1 MAIINAYPSITPKGS
16 DLVLISDTSVEG
28 NPTKTATISSINA
41 ISTAP
46 TIRTEKFE
54 LNDSQIRNLG
64 TSPVVLVPGESG
76 KAVQIISAALRPG
89 GSGGFGSNYVFTGN
103 GVISWDPD
111 GSGNHSAEIPISVMD
126 QIGGT
131 AVAGIEAA
139 GATSKGQMRL
149 DSSLLFGT
157 ADGLNPTLFG
167 TPIGSCTIYLTY
179 KILEA

>member
-46 TIRTEKFE
+46 TIITDKFE
-54 LNDSQIRNLG
+54 LSDSQIRNLG
-64 TSPVVLVPGESG
+64 TSPVVLVPGESD
-76 KAVQIISAALRPG
+76 KAVQIITTGLRPG

-103 GVISWDPD
+103 GIISWDPD
-111 GSGNHSAEIPISVMD
+111 GSGNQSAEIPISVMD
-126 QIGGT
+126 QIGGA
-131 AVAGIEAA
+131 AVAGVEAA
-139 GATSKGQMRL
+139 TLTKGQMRFGSGL
-149 DSSLLFGT
+149 SFGT

-167 TPIGSCTIYLTY
+167 TPIGTCTIYLTY

>member
-46 TIRTEKFE
+46 TLRTEKFE
-54 LNDSQIRNLG
+54 LNDGQIRSLG
-64 TSPVVLVPGESG
+64 TSPVVLIPGESN
-76 KAVQIISAALRPG
+76 KAVQMISAALRPG
-89 GSGGFGSNYVFTGN
+89 GSGGFGNNYVFTGN

-111 GSGNHSAEIPISVMD
+111 GTGNQSAEIPISVMD
-126 QIGGT
+126 QIGDT
-131 AVAGIEAA
+131 SVAGIEAA
-139 GATSKGQMRL
+139 VISKGQMRFGAGL
-149 DSSLLFGT
+149 SFGT
-157 ADGLNPTLFG
+157 ADGLNPTLNG
-167 TPIGSCTIYLTY
+167 APVGVCIIYLTY

>member
-41 ISTAP
+41 INTAP

-54 LNDSQIRNLG
+54 LNDSQIRSLG
-64 TSPVVLVPGESG
+64 TSPVVLIQPESN

-111 GSGNHSAEIPISVMD
+111 GSGNHSAEIPILVMD
-126 QIGGT
+126 QIGDAT
-131 AVAGIEAA
+131 VAGIEAA
-139 GATSKGQMRL
+139 TITKGQMRL
-149 DSSLLFGT
+149 GSGLSFGT

-167 TPIGSCTIYLTY
+167 TPIGVCNIYLTY
-179 KILEA
+179 KIIEA